1 VIGAGGENKLT
12 DPTNFRVNLEPTEHF
27 AVFRYNVRRIPQN
40 HSVDLEPTGPNMPN
54 TNARADAD
62 GQIQQLREMLI
73 VRHTHKVPQRTG
85 KADELQTSKTHG
97 LSMVPT
103 KKSHR

>member
-1 VIGAGGENKLT
+1 VTGAGGENKLT
-12 DPTNFRVNLEPTEHF
+12 DPTNSRVNLEPTEHLLCSD
-27 AVFRYNVRRIPQN
+27 IMCGETPQN